1 MKSMTG
7 YGYTEFQDNRH
18 HIGLEIKSYNNR
30 YLDIVVNMPSALGPL
45 EKKIR
50 DFMLSRVLR
59 GRVEIT
65 LRFREFKED
74 IRVHLDKNTVHMYM
88 EALSGLLEEAGI
100 KEGVQLSHLL
110 RMEGILKTEHLRDP
124 ERYWDILLPLLE
136 KTYTDFEETRIS
148 EGDATFTDIKEQ
160 VDKIRDQVLKIKECA
175 PELEDQ
181 IKESIKQRFQ
191 ELLGNG
197 IDENRIYSETAV
209 LLIKY
214 SINEELVRMNSHLS
228 SFLDAA
234 HGAGVIG
241 KKLDFI
247 CQELNREIN
256 TIGSKSVMLP
266 VSQAVIEI
274 KDSLEKVREQLRNI
288 E

>member
-1 MKSMTG
+1 MTG

-124 ERYWDILLPLLE
+124 ERYWDMLLPLLE

-148 EGDATFTDIKEQ
+148 EGNATFADIKGQ

-175 PELEDQ
+175 PELEDL